1 MEAAHSKPVLICVV
15 GPTAIGKTRMA
26 IDLARYFKTEV
37 ISADSRQFF
46 KEMRIGTA
54 VPRREELA
62 AVPHHFIQQLSV
74 NQEYS
79 VGDFERDALQLL
91 KELFKKHSVVVMAG
105 GSGLYVDAVTKGLDK
120 FPEVKEGIREALNER
135 LEKEGIESLQQALKE
150 ADPDYYK
157 EVDLQNPQRLIRAL
171 EVIQSS
177 GKPFSSFRNQK
188 AKERFFDTVKV
199 GLTADR
205 EIIYDRINK
214 RVDIMMQEGLLHE
227 VKGLLDY
234 KAFNALQTVGY
245 RELIA
250 HLETDTTLEQA
261 IAAIKQNTRRFAKRQ
276 LTWFKKDNQIHWFDY
291 ESTANQV
298 VAALQAA
305 YPGLG
310 KD

>member
-157 EVDLQNPQRLIRAL
+157 EVDLQNPQRPIRAL